1 MDIDWGEEKNEILKT
16 RYGFGFQRAV
26 DAVSEGAI
34 IKVRDHP
41 DGLRYGHQKQFLL
54 WIDDYVWVVPFV
66 ETSQGVFLK
75 TMFPSRKAT
84 KRFRGTRK

>member
-1 MDIDWGEEKNEILKT
+1 MGIDWSEEKNEILKT
-16 RYGFGFQRAV
+16 RYGFGFERVVVALSAGGLIQ
-26 DAVSEGAI
+26 VSE
-34 IKVRDHP
+34 HP
-41 DGLRYGHQKQFLL
+41 NRARYGHQKQFFL

-84 KRFRGTRK
+84 KRSRGTRI